1 MGPSYSGRG
10 FALKDHESHDLMMT
24 VVNPMP
30 PDPMQVQRLLASNKS
45 IEEIRDEINAMQ
57 DKAIYRGFIKL
68 DEMVYP
74 LIDINSSPYGGDSI
88 SLYADVVEPALDLTI
103 SNETS
108 ITGNLKMMIAPCG
121 SRMVGNGE
129 LIMNRGP
136 YAGTYDIM
144 LDVHPMEPN

>member
-1 MGPSYSGRG
+1 
-10 FALKDHESHDLMMT
+10 LIL
-24 VVNPMP
+24 MP

-57 DKAIYRGFIKL
+57 EKAMYRGFIKL

-74 LIDINSSPYGGDSI
+74 LMDLIGSPSGGGSV
-88 SLYADVVEPALDLTI
+88 SLYADVVEPAFDLTI

-108 ITGNLKMMIAPCG
+108 IAGNLEVTIAPCG
-121 SRMVGNGE
+121 GRMVGNGE

-136 YAGTYDIM
+136 HTGTYDIT
-144 LDVHPMEPN
+144 LDLQPMEPD